1 MDKENISYLAGL
13 FDGEGCITYKK
24 YLRGWS
30 KKPKAYNC
38 WVIRMEVSMTDK
50 PVIDYMHKVLGVGTV
65 RPKTKKTPPTAK
77 TEWKDQW
84 RWSCCH
90 KDSLKVCKLFEPY
103 AIVKLDKIKKI
114 INHYKEKKND

>member
-65 RPKTKKTPPTAK
+65 RPKTKKHHQLQKQNGK
-77 TEWKDQW
+77 TNGDG
-84 RWSCCH
+84 H
-90 KDSLKVCKLFEPY
+90 V
-103 AIVKLDKIKKI
+103 VIKT
-114 INHYKEKKND
+114 H